1 MVDSQ
6 YKFIAHLP
14 FYDEMYDNSK
24 WKAPSLTSNSNH
36 KCSHSFDF
44 ASLVS
49 DLRKNK
55 LESLL
60 SDTQKNHSPLVV
72 SSPFS
77 QCSSK
82 IDIDD
87 LVSRIDAKIAELE
100 AEEEHEK
107 LETKKKHHVV
117 ITSCKGNRFK
127 MADIIAHFTSD
138 NTRSA
143 NEKLDHLPLDIGF
156 NNKKEAVRFAKE
168 IKAADGEV
176 SIQTT

>member
-168 IKAADGEV
+168 IKAAGGEV
-176 SIQTT
+176 SIKTS